1 MPPYIYCQSCGEFSH
16 DDFVSLEALGCVP
29 PPDILCFGDFLINKA
44 YRRALLEHSPNYT
57 VDEIVGTCLGLNDTF
72 PSHTIWCRDRANG
85 GEYDEGEGVNRDENI
100 DDTCDTESDTIEESD
115 WDTQSGEGDEGDEGD
130 KWGEG
135 GWSDVTED

>member
-1 MPPYIYCQSCGEFSH
+1 M
-16 DDFVSLEALGCVP
+16 
-29 PPDILCFGDFLINKA
+29 
-44 YRRALLEHSPNYT
+44 
-57 VDEIVGTCLGLNDTF
+57 NDTF

-85 GEYDEGEGVNRDENI
+85 VNSDENI
-100 DDTCDTESDTIEESD
+100 DDTCDTESDTVEESD